1 MEWNPETAL
10 IRDICR
16 IKPAT
21 YQFFAWEG
29 FVQNNDVFA
38 LEKMKDNWARATWAG
53 QISTAATAEGH
64 KLEFWARNL
73 NTANDIDLDHGNTS
87 LPTLPLAWLN
97 YDLSTTLWH
106 SVDDFFKFVNK
117 TYKIHWISTKFHRMY
132 FATQTQLYLNNST
145 IFIGPLRYNLV
156 KL

>member
-21 YQFFAWEG
+21 YQFLAWEG

-73 NTANDIDLDHGNTS
+73 NTANDIDLDRGNTS
-87 LPTLPLAWLN
+87 LPTLSLAWLN

-106 SVDDFFKFVNK
+106 SVDDFLKFVNK

-132 FATQTQLYLNNST
+132 FATQTQLNLNNST
-145 IFIGPLRYNLV
+145 IFIGPLRNNLV
-156 KL
+156 KF